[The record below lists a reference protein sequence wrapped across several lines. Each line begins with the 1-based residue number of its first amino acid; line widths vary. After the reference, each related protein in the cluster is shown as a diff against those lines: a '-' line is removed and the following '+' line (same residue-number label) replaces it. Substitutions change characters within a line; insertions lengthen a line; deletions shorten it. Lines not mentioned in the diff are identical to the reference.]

1 MRAAASR
8 SLLLNASYE
17 PLRIVDW
24 KRAVTL
30 VLLNKVEVLEEYP
43 REVRSVSIVLKVPSI
58 LRLTKF
64 IRRAPRARV
73 QFSRSSVFARDA
85 HICQYDGRS
94 YPLADLTIDHV
105 VPRTAGGRST
115 WDNVVTCCTDCNRRK
130 GGRTPEQAGLT
141 LIRPPSRPVGMGN
154 VLFSNGLKAVPDSW
168 RPYLTSVSK
177 VRESA

>member
-1 MRAAASR
+1 MASASTR

-30 VLLNKVEVLEEYP
+30 VLLNKVEVLEEYQ
-43 REVRSVSIVLKVPSI
+43 REVHSVTLTVKVPSI
-58 LRLTKF
+58 LRLRVF

-73 QFSRSSVFARDA
+73 QFSRASVFARDN
-85 HICQYDGRS
+85 HMCQYDGRQ
-94 YPLADLTIDHV
+94 YPLSNLTIDHV

-130 GGRTPEQAGLT
+130 GGRTPEEAGLT
-141 LIRPPSRPVGMGN
+141 LIRIPIRPQGMGN
-154 VLFSNGLKAVPDSW
+154 VLFSTGLKAVPDSW
-168 RPYLTSVSK
+168 RPYLAAVLPR
-177 VRESA
+177 RESA

>member
-1 MRAAASR
+1 MRSASSR

-43 REVRSVSIVLKVPSI
+43 REVRSVSITVRVPSI

-85 HICQYDGRS
+85 NTCQYDGRT
-94 YPLADLTIDHV
+94 YPVGELTIDHV

-115 WDNVVTCCTDCNRRK
+115 WDNVVTACTDCNRRK
-130 GGRTPEQAGLT
+130 GGRTPEQAGLK
-141 LIRPPSRPVGMGN
+141 LIKTPVRPQGMGN
-154 VLFSNGLKAVPDSW
+154 VLFSTGLKAVPDSW
-168 RPYLTSVSK
+168 RPYLASVMPRK
-177 VRESA
+177 EPA